1 MRAYKTTPYF
11 RFEGYQWAIETPSA
25 RNPSSCLKDDATLK
39 PTDLTLVLFEF
50 VAKSWR
56 VDAFVFLDTFPPFQ
70 ELDPALSQTGDQKAK
85 IILKH

>member
-1 MRAYKTTPYF
+1 MIAYKTTPYF

-39 PTDLTLVLFEF
+39 PTDLTLLLFEF

-70 ELDPALSQTGDQKAK
+70 ELDSALSQTGDQKAK

>member
-1 MRAYKTTPYF
+1 MPCGCMYNEISISLWVVAKY
-11 RFEGYQWAIETPSA
+11 W
-25 RNPSSCLKDDATLK
+25 SCLKDDATLK

-50 VAKSWR
+50 VAKNWR

-70 ELDPALSQTGDQKAK
+70 ELDPALSQIGDQKAK